1 MMCRRQEYMIR
12 DMEHK
17 CVTADKFWKVH
28 GKVDQVLHEIVPQLA
43 ERATND
49 FIEGNL
55 KRVVA
60 DTVIQ
65 ERDAFQADVPALI
78 SKEFDAQSPQIIEE
92 LFKTYVQNNVIQVH
106 PTTSTSTET
115 TSSGDLQQQSDDAF
129 HSQRHDDHQE
139 DNTPPKG
146 GENSE
151 KTQDVQEFKIHAKLF
166 PKADLEEKM
175 NRWVRKEF
183 KNFNEDTRLSIQH
196 WKDSWHKRVYNQNQR
211 KVRDSLEDYFS
222 NNRITEF
229 VRIITDQQYGLD
241 YMEQI
246 LVMRENDKPSSFSK
260 ADFKYLN
267 KNDIKDLYYL
277 FRNK

>member
-12 DMEHK
+12 DMERK

-65 ERDAFQADVPALI
+65 ERDGFQADVPALI

-115 TSSGDLQQQSDDAF
+115 TSSGMMHFTHNDMMTIKKIILLLRGEKIVK
-129 HSQRHDDHQE
+129 RHKTSKSSKSAKEETVVDKDE
-139 DNTPPKG
+139 VIPTDETP
-146 GENSE
+146 E
-151 KTQDVQEFKIHAKLF
+151 L
-166 PKADLEEKM
+166 
-175 NRWVRKEF
+175 
-183 KNFNEDTRLSIQH
+183 
-196 WKDSWHKRVYNQNQR
+196 
-211 KVRDSLEDYFS
+211 
-222 NNRITEF
+222 ITEF
-229 VRIITDQQYGLD
+229 QNIDKRVPTIFDRARIEARL
-241 YMEQI
+241 
-246 LVMRENDKPSSFSK
+246 NDM
-260 ADFKYLN
+260 LN
-267 KNDIKDLYYL
+267 NQ
-277 FRNK
+277 FRNAEDYAYHLEQAKNFMEN